1 MEAESMK
8 TIYLLVLCFTMAIQS
23 GCAFKDIDKRIFVI
37 AIGVDKSDDIN
48 NPYRVTLKLALP
60 TQKLDPSVN
69 NTQIISENS
78 KTITGAIG
86 RITAKTSKDLNYGLL
101 EACVLGESIVNENI
115 NEPLNWLSR
124 RFDIPMEGMVALG
137 KPNAET
143 VLKMKPRSENYSGN
157 ALFLSLSESGSISS
171 FTVPEHLYDFYRRT
185 TEKGVDPYLPVIE
198 TENEVYK
205 IDTAALL
212 DKQKLKVILTPDET
226 RVFKELLQSY
236 PHFEIT
242 TKMVDQPFVLT
253 IEQLKSRYTIYTHN
267 KNKPI
272 IHVTVQMRGIVEEFV
287 NQLYEENWTKFEKHV
302 EQEEKTKISS
312 LLKKLQKNGID
323 PFGFGLLYRATRH
336 EGDKEW
342 EQWQSIYPEAIFDV
356 NVKVSILGT
365 GAIK

>member
-1 MEAESMK
+1 MR
-8 TIYLLVLCFTMAIQS
+8 TIFLLLLCFTVAIQS

-37 AIGVDKSDDIN
+37 AIGVDKSDDVN

-60 TQKLDPSVN
+60 TQKIDPSVN

-78 KTITGAIG
+78 ETITGAIG

-101 EACVLGESIVNENI
+101 EVCILGESLAHESIK
-115 NEPLNWLSR
+115 EPLSWLSR

-143 VLKMKPRSENYSGN
+143 VLKMKPKSENFSGN

-171 FTVPEHLYDFYRRT
+171 FTVPEQFYDFYRRT
-185 TEKGVDPYLPVIE
+185 TEKGMDPYLPVIE
-198 TENEVYK
+198 AEKEVYK

-212 DKQKLKVILTPDET
+212 DKQKIKTILTPEET
-226 RVFKELLQSY
+226 RVFKELLKSY

-242 TKMVDQPFVLT
+242 TKMEGQPFVLA
-253 IEQLKSRYTIYTHN
+253 IEQLKRRYTIDTNN
-267 KNKPI
+267 KNKPV
-272 IHVTVQMRGIVEEFV
+272 IHVSVQMRGIVEEFV
-287 NQLYEENWTKFEKHV
+287 NLLYEDNWDEFEKNV

-312 LLKKLQKNGID
+312 LMKKLQTNGID
-323 PFGFGLLYRATRH
+323 PLGFGLLYRATRH
-336 EGDKEW
+336 EGDMEW
-342 EQWQSIYPEAIFDV
+342 EQWQTIYPEAVFDV
-356 NVKVSILGT
+356 HVKVSMQGT

>member
-1 MEAESMK
+1 MRN
-8 TIYLLVLCFTMAIQS
+8 IILLVLCFTVVIQS

-37 AIGVDKSDDIN
+37 AIGVDQSDDVK

-60 TQKLDPSVN
+60 AQRFDPSVN
-69 NTQIISENS
+69 NIQIISENS
-78 KTITGAIG
+78 QTISGAIG
-86 RITAKTSKDLNYGLL
+86 RIRSKSSKDLNFGLL
-101 EACVLGESIVNENI
+101 EICILGESLAHESI

-143 VLKMKPRSENYSGN
+143 VLKMKPKSENFSGN
-157 ALFLSLSESGSISS
+157 ALLLSLSESGSISS

-185 TEKGVDPYLPVIE
+185 TEKGMDPYLPIIE
-198 TENEVYK
+198 TEKEVYK
-205 IDTAALL
+205 IDMVALL
-212 DKQKLKVILTPDET
+212 DKHKIKTILTTDET
-226 RVFKELLQSY
+226 RVFKELLHSY

-242 TKMVDQPFVLT
+242 TKMVSQPFVLA
-253 IEQLKSRYTIYTHN
+253 IEQLKRRYTIDTNN
-267 KNKPI
+267 KNKPVI
-272 IHVTVQMRGIVEEFV
+272 RVSIQMRGVVEEFV
-287 NQLYEENWTKFEKHV
+287 NQVYEENWTKFEKHV

-342 EQWQSIYPEAIFDV
+342 EQWQSIYPEAVFDV
-356 NVKVSILGT
+356 NVKVSIQGT

>member
-1 MEAESMK
+1 MK
-8 TIYLLVLCFTMAIQS
+8 TIFLLLLCFTVAIQS

-37 AIGVDKSDDIN
+37 AIGVDKSDDVN

-60 TQKLDPSVN
+60 AQKIDPSVN

-78 KTITGAIG
+78 ETITGAIG
-86 RITAKTSKDLNYGLL
+86 RITTKISKDLNYGLL
-101 EACVLGESIVNENI
+101 EVCILGESLAHESIK
-115 NEPLNWLSR
+115 EPLSWLSR

-143 VLKMKPRSENYSGN
+143 VLKMKPKSENFSGN

-171 FTVPEHLYDFYRRT
+171 FTVPEQFYDFYRRT
-185 TEKGVDPYLPVIE
+185 TEKGMDPYLPVIE
-198 TENEVYK
+198 AEKEVYK

-212 DKQKLKVILTPDET
+212 DKQKIKTILTPEET
-226 RVFKELLQSY
+226 RVFKELLKSY

-242 TKMVDQPFVLT
+242 TKMVDQPFVLA
-253 IEQLKSRYTIYTHN
+253 IEQLKRRYTIDTNN
-267 KNKPI
+267 KNKPV
-272 IHVTVQMRGIVEEFV
+272 IHVSVQMRGIVEEFV
-287 NQLYEENWTKFEKHV
+287 NLLYEDNWDEFEKNV

-312 LLKKLQKNGID
+312 LLKKLQTNGID
-323 PFGFGLLYRATRH
+323 PLGFGLLYRATRH

-342 EQWQSIYPEAIFDV
+342 EQWQTIYPEAVFDV
-356 NVKVSILGT
+356 HVKVSMQGT

>member
-1 MEAESMK
+1 MEAKNMRAFF
-8 TIYLLVLCFTMAIQS
+8 LLVLCFAMAIQS

-37 AIGVDKSDDIN
+37 AIGVDKSDDVN

-60 TQKLDPSVN
+60 AQRFDPSVN

-101 EACVLGESIVNENI
+101 EACIFGESIAVESI

-143 VLKMKPRSENYSGN
+143 VLKMKPKSENFPGN
-157 ALFLSLSESGSISS
+157 ALFLSLSESGSLSS
-171 FTVPEHLYDFYRRT
+171 FTVPEHFYDFYRRT
-185 TEKGVDPYLPVIE
+185 TEKGMDPYLPVIE
-198 TENEVYK
+198 TEKEVYK

-212 DKQKLKVILTPDET
+212 DKQKIKMILTPEET

-242 TKMVDQPFVLT
+242 TKMVGQPFVLAV
-253 IEQLKSRYTIYTHN
+253 EQLKRRYTIDTNN
-267 KNKPI
+267 KNKPVI
-272 IHVTVQMRGIVEEFV
+272 RVSVQIRGVVEEFV
-287 NQLYEENWTKFEKHV
+287 NQLYEDNWTTFEKNV
-302 EQEEKTKISS
+302 EQEEKTRILS

-323 PFGFGLLYRATRH
+323 PLGFGLLYRATRH

-342 EQWQSIYPEAIFDV
+342 VKWQTIYPDAEFDV
-356 NVKVSILGT
+356 HIKVSMQGT